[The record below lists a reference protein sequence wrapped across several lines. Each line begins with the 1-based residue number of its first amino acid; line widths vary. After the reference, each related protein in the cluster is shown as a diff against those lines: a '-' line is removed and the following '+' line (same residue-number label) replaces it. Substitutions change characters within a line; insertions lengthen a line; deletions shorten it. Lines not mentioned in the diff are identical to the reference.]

1 MESKK
6 RLLALHGAGMDS
18 GFYGSLAM
26 HLTDHYLEAF
36 TMPGHE
42 KQGTVTPLLPT
53 IEAMAAWL
61 RQTMAS
67 ERAAAE
73 RRGKTYSVTLIG
85 HSMGALVALAAADD
99 PAVKGIVALGAAPKM
114 PVNQALLDLA
124 RDSRADAFDL
134 LLKWGL
140 SPRHLAHMAVRSV
153 IHDLM
158 DAVPAGALYNDLHAC
173 MVYGGVKATDK
184 PLLVISGE
192 DDRLTPAAEGAA
204 LAAYSSRG
212 LHVVIDACGHMMP
225 IERPAETS
233 AAILEFIEEL

>member
-1 MESKK
+1 METRK
-6 RLLALHGAGMDS
+6 RLIALHGAGMDAS
-18 GFYGSLAM
+18 FYGSLAM

-53 IEAMAAWL
+53 IEDMAGWL
-61 RQTMAS
+61 RQTLAS

-99 PAVKGIVALGAAPKM
+99 PAVKGIIAMGAAPKM
-114 PVNQALLDLA
+114 PVNQSLLDLA
-124 RDSRADAFDL
+124 RDAREDAFDL
-134 LLKWGL
+134 ILKWGL
-140 SPRHLAHMAVRSV
+140 SPRHLAHTAVRTV
-153 IHDLM
+153 MRDLM
-158 DAVPAGALYNDLHAC
+158 SAIPDKALYNDLHAC
-173 MVYGGVKATDK
+173 MVYGGARATDK

-212 LHVVIDACGHMMP
+212 LHTVIEACGHMMP
-225 IERPAETS
+225 VERPAETS
-233 AAILEFIEEL
+233 AATLEFIEEL